1 VISDLYPVALDNGM
15 SSAQFWDSTM
25 GEIMDYI
32 ESRYRQDKQKLKE
45 KILLYYALADRIGL
59 YVAKVVGDSNNEIEI
74 PQPWVAFPDLF
85 MDEKTAAEE
94 KKRQHEMELYKAKMI
109 DYALRH
115 NNLCKK
121 D

>member
-1 VISDLYPVALDNGM
+1 M

-32 ESRYRQDKQKLKE
+32 ESRYRQDKQNLKE
-45 KILLYYALADRIGL
+45 KILLNYALADRIGL

-74 PQPWVAFPDLF
+74 PQPWDAFPDLF
-85 MDEKTAAEE
+85 SDEKTAVEE